1 MDAICIIDTSNQQ
14 RNVFPLSLFQ
24 SQSSTFKD
32 LKGTETRADFKF
44 TTDALAAEGAINL
57 TWYPRKSPQFFH
69 DIRFLIPPSE
79 PYDAVMAVLNI
90 GAQTA
95 TPFIL
100 ISHSVGGL
108 IVRNNCVPAMKI
120 IPNETLLRQHSTLVW
135 AWASEPGIVYRNRYW
150 HCTDWLLYNSVED
163 VVWECKVYNH
173 KPVRS

>member
-32 LKGTETRADFKF
+32 LKDTETRADFKF

-79 PYDAVMAVLNI
+79 PYDAVMAVLSI

-100 ISHSVGGL
+100 ISHSVSGL

-120 IPNETLLRQHSTLVW
+120 LPNETLLRQHSTLVW
-135 AWASEPGIVYRNRYW
+135 AWASQPESFAATDTGITPTSFVI
-150 HCTDWLLYNSVED
+150 TQ
-163 VVWECKVYNH
+163 
-173 KPVRS
+173 